1 MREVKLWNENWK
13 FRKMDWDE
21 ADCGAVLQGAEDISL
36 PHTWY
41 RDGEYYQG
49 DAVYQKIFRMRPEK
63 DRHVFLLFEGVEKIC
78 RVLVNGHL
86 TGSHKG
92 GYSSFA
98 VEIGMY
104 LNPDADNILT
114 VLVNNEK
121 GDTVNPISGDFAVF
135 GGICRS
141 VKMIITEH
149 EHFDIMYYGT
159 KGIILRTELKDTAGV
174 LRLQPHIC
182 GCGSKKPVVRYQV
195 FDMGGMRMAEKTVCG
210 ETETIIPIP
219 SPHLWNGKEDPYLY
233 KVSAQLVVG
242 GEIRDEVTLHTGFRA
257 MELDA
262 QTGFYLNGKHMKLN
276 GVAKHQDTAEVFSA
290 ASKENW
296 DTDFRLIMEIGAN
309 ALRLSHYQ
317 HPQEVYDLCDRNGL
331 IVWAEIPMLK
341 MSMDKELLENADQ
354 QLRELILQNIHHPS
368 ICFWGIQN
376 EIAIFGED
384 EEMYPEVERLNQAAK
399 RLDDGRITVCANL
412 NTVKSDSRLNR
423 ITDAVGYNLYY
434 GWYYGELEDYD
445 ISAEE
450 FHRVNPDVP
459 LGLSEYG
466 VDCNLSFHS
475 SNPVRKDYS
484 EEYQMLYHET
494 VYPIIRDK
502 QYIWGS
508 FVWNMFDFT
517 SPVRD
522 EGGIKYRN
530 NKGLVT
536 YDRQIRKDAFYY
548 YKAQWSEEP
557 FVHITGKRFRKR
569 KQYVIDIKVYSNLKE
584 VNLSVNGKEYSVSS
598 GSGIFLF
605 QSVELK
611 DGENRV
617 TASAG
622 NITDRAVF
630 LRTDEDTPEYVF
642 VDPYPGLNVKNWY
655 EDELEKEKLFP
666 QDAYSILDTINDLM
680 KCGQV
685 MSVIDKEYR
694 QVGTYMRGTIGSFT
708 LEQMCVHAKT
718 LVEADELKTLNNR
731 LIQIKKR
738 TNSID

>member
-1 MREVKLWNENWK
+1 M
-13 FRKMDWDE
+13 
-21 ADCGAVLQGAEDISL
+21 
-36 PHTWY
+36 
-41 RDGEYYQG
+41 
-49 DAVYQKIFRMRPEK
+49 
-63 DRHVFLLFEGVEKIC
+63 
-78 RVLVNGHL
+78 
-86 TGSHKG
+86 
-92 GYSSFA
+92 
-98 VEIGMY
+98 
-104 LNPDADNILT
+104 
-114 VLVNNEK
+114 
-121 GDTVNPISGDFAVF
+121 
-135 GGICRS
+135 
-141 VKMIITEH
+141 
-149 EHFDIMYYGT
+149 
-159 KGIILRTELKDTAGV
+159 
-174 LRLQPHIC
+174 
-182 GCGSKKPVVRYQV
+182 
-195 FDMGGMRMAEKTVCG
+195 
-210 ETETIIPIP
+210 
-219 SPHLWNGKEDPYLY
+219 
-233 KVSAQLVVG
+233 
-242 GEIRDEVTLHTGFRA
+242 
-257 MELDA
+257 
-262 QTGFYLNGKHMKLN
+262 
-276 GVAKHQDTAEVFSA
+276 
-290 ASKENW
+290 
-296 DTDFRLIMEIGAN
+296 
-309 ALRLSHYQ
+309 
-317 HPQEVYDLCDRNGL
+317 
-331 IVWAEIPMLK
+331 
-341 MSMDKELLENADQ
+341 
-354 QLRELILQNIHHPS
+354 
-368 ICFWGIQN
+368 
-376 EIAIFGED
+376 
-384 EEMYPEVERLNQAAK
+384 
-399 RLDDGRITVCANL
+399 
-412 NTVKSDSRLNR
+412 
-423 ITDAVGYNLYY
+423 
-434 GWYYGELEDYD
+434 EDYD

-584 VNLSVNGKEYSVSS
+584 VKLSVNGKEYSVSS

-685 MSVIDKEYR
+685 MSVIDKKYR